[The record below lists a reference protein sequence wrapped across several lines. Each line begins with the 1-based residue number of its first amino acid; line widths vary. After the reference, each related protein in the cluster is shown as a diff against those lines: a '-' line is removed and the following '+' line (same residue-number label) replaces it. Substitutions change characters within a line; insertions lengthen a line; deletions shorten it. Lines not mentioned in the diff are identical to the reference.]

1 MSEKHYGVQWKDF
14 KSNVSSA
21 FRRLRADKDFTNVT
35 LVCEDGQQMEA
46 HKLILAASSPFFE
59 KILQMNKHSHPL
71 IYLKGSKS
79 EDMQAI
85 LDFLYLGEANV
96 HSDNL
101 DSFLAIAEELKLKEL
116 ASQSS
121 VDSTKAKEKC
131 ESSELVQQQL
141 PEPSESSEKIF
152 DMNVGDIPDSAELDN
167 TFEEP
172 PFDNICDKFTGDL
185 EALDTKVRSWMQKL
199 DKQIIQGKDRRSGN
213 DKKERVFAC
222 KVCGKKGRSGHIQ
235 DHIEANHLSGISL
248 PCNFCGKTYPSRASL
263 RMHRGKIHK

>member
-59 KILQMNKHSHPL
+59 KILQKNKHPHPL

-79 EDMQAI
+79 EDMQSI

-96 HSDNL
+96 HNENL
-101 DSFLAIAEELKLKEL
+101 DSFLAIAEEFKLKEL

-121 VDSTKAKEKC
+121 VDSMKAREEC
-131 ESSELVQQQL
+131 ESSELVLQQL
-141 PEPSESSEKIF
+141 QEPSESSEKNF
-152 DMNVGDIPDSAELDN
+152 DINVEDIPDSKELDN
-167 TFEEP
+167 TFIKEP
-172 PFDNICDKFTGDL
+172 PMHTSYLSFFLHMQNFWRIKFT
-185 EALDTKVRSWMQKL
+185 QKF
-199 DKQIIQGKDRRSGN
+199 KQ
-213 DKKERVFAC
+213 
-222 KVCGKKGRSGHIQ
+222 
-235 DHIEANHLSGISL
+235 
-248 PCNFCGKTYPSRASL
+248 
-263 RMHRGKIHK
+263 

>member
-46 HKLILAASSPFFE
+46 HKLILAVSSPFFE
-59 KILQMNKHSHPL
+59 KIFQKNKHPHPL

-96 HSDNL
+96 HNENL
-101 DSFLAIAEELKLKEL
+101 DSFLAIAEEFKLKEL

-121 VDSTKAKEKC
+121 VAEVEYK
-131 ESSELVQQQL
+131 SSESTQQQPKEP
-141 PEPSESSEKIF
+141 PESTEKNF
-152 DMNVGDIPDSAELDN
+152 DINVGDIPESKELDS
-167 TFEEP
+167 TFKETP
-172 PFDNICDKFTGDL
+172 MDYICDEFTSDL

-235 DHIEANHLSGISL
+235 DHIEANHLLGISL

-263 RMHRGKIHK
+263 RMHRGKFHK